1 MENLPKETL
10 ITIINDL
17 NEKLNQRSVEL
28 KGKNE
33 LCKNFVDENA
43 IEQGK
48 EITKLQKQLKA
59 SQSECD
65 KYKEKCRVWKER
77 KEETHRDW
85 ENMRDLRD
93 KYKAERDELIQRLE
107 DDASSVSSN
116 EDKKVD
122 NFNMTTQQRCN
133 VINFIQKFCIWTKEP
148 IPIED
153 DCGNSFT
160 TIAPESSTKLHKNL
174 RAWAIQQGIAT
185 KGKERGIPDKVSF
198 VKFMTNEHNKR
209 YPEQS
214 FKPQE
219 KWEYPYP
226 YWGTHSS
233 PRFNLKLKRTFTS

>member
-17 NEKLNQRSVEL
+17 NEKLKE
-28 KGKNE
+28 KNE

-43 IEQGK
+43 LEQGK
-48 EITKLQKQLKA
+48 EITKLKKDLQA

-65 KYKEKCRVWKER
+65 KYKQKCLE
-77 KEETHRDW
+77 
-85 ENMRDLRD
+85 LRRRYD
-93 KYKAERDELIQRLE
+93 QQQSDFIDMIDIKNKYQAERDELQKRL
-107 DDASSVSSN
+107 DDDTSSVSSN

-133 VINFIQKFCIWTKEP
+133 VINFIQKFCIWTNEP
-148 IPIED
+148 IPIEGED
-153 DCGNSFT
+153 GNSYT
-160 TIAPESSTKLHKNL
+160 TIAPESSTTLHKNL

-185 KGKERGIPDKVSF
+185 KGKERAIPDKVSF
-198 VKFMTNEHNKR
+198 VKYMANEHIKR
-209 YPEQS
+209 YPEQP